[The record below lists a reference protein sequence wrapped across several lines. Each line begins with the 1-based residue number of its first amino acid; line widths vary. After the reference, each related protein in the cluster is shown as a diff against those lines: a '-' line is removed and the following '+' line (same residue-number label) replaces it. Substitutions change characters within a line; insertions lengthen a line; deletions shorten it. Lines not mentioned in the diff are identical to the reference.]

1 MDKVRFDQILER
13 CNDQEKITLTV
24 LYNAVGKALKQ
35 VNANNTGASINDW
48 RKAESAYEETGAKL
62 WAKYFEPTLPNILA

>member
-24 LYNAVGKALKQ
+24 LYNAVGKALKK
-35 VNANNTGASINDW
+35 VNANNTGASIK
-48 RKAESAYEETGAKL
+48 RQHTPG
-62 WAKYFEPTLPNILA
+62 

>member
-48 RKAESAYEETGAKL
+48 RKAESAY
-62 WAKYFEPTLPNILA
+62 